1 LSRTLLILGLLG
13 LVGCTSLPQRSYPAV
28 LVGTWLPLE
37 NGIEHPLACA
47 SGLPISY
54 EHSGRYLLF
63 EEQGQ
68 WRLDGDRLTEVATA
82 ATEAGDPAEVAFGK
96 PFVSTIR
103 LLGRNRFL
111 KRLGDGSQLE
121 FRRCPATR

>member
-1 LSRTLLILGLLG
+1 MSRTLLVLGLLG
-13 LVGCTSLPQRSYPAV
+13 LAGCTSLQDRSYPAV

-54 EHSGRYLLF
+54 EAGGRYRLF
-63 EEQGQ
+63 EEEGQ
-68 WRLDGDRLTEVATA
+68 WRLDGDRLTEVASA
-82 ATEAGDPAEVAFGK
+82 ATEAGDPAEVAIGK

-103 LLGRNRFL
+103 LLGRDRFL
-111 KRLGDGSQLE
+111 KRLSDGSRVD